1 MTDKVDKQEVKNIKI
16 FGRGRLYR
24 PDTAEYF
31 VRFNENGEALISK
44 DEVQIVKKFHPQVRF
59 VGQKE
64 KPVTPTIKNYVKP
77 KSMKDAKMGFKI
89 PIKES

>member
-1 MTDKVDKQEVKNIKI
+1 MSDKEEKKEVKNIKI
-16 FGRGRLYR
+16 FGAGRLYN

-31 VRFNENGEALISK
+31 VRFDGNGEALISK

-64 KPVTPTIKNYVKP
+64 KKDTPNIKNYVQP